1 MYATFVTNNQP
12 SFHLWWK
19 ENFAKYQNIM
29 KMIENIPYDKAFN
42 NIFHEKIESFKYNA
56 CIDLTGAIRGT

>member
-1 MYATFVTNNQP
+1 
-12 SFHLWWK
+12 
-19 ENFAKYQNIM
+19 
-29 KMIENIPYDKAFN
+29 MIENIPYDKAFN